1 MAATAIIENNS
12 ISTRIMPN
20 VIDDNN
26 STSVEKTKNQPNLQ
40 KHNTIKR
47 QPLGQQ
53 LQEKVHKKRLV

>member
-26 STSVEKTKNQPNLQ
+26 STSVRKNQEPTESTKTHYYQ
-40 KHNTIKR
+40 TSTIR
-47 QPLGQQ
+47 TTTPREGT
-53 LQEKVHKKRLV
+53 